1 MQIKVKLPYTFNL
14 LFAYLYECKLL
25 RVVFGYF
32 LLCLYDKTTESGT
45 CYWLSSV
52 CFYNQCWN
60 SLFCL
65 YFFQCEYVL
74 KLSVKDLGHLCTVK
88 CAILFHKAHCVF
100 SYEFTLLRMF
110 LVFHCVFG

>member
-52 CFYNQCWN
+52 CFYN
-60 SLFCL
+60 
-65 YFFQCEYVL
+65 
-74 KLSVKDLGHLCTVK
+74 
-88 CAILFHKAHCVF
+88 
-100 SYEFTLLRMF
+100 
-110 LVFHCVFG
+110 